1 MRIVIFVMIFFIVSA
16 LLIVSNNNLAL
27 YKNENI
33 PKFSHLYVEWLG
45 KVYENVITSGGYVI
59 RLDWLP

>member
-1 MRIVIFVMIFFIVSA
+1 MRFFIFLVILFMIGA

-27 YKNENI
+27 HKNENI
-33 PKFSHLYVEWLG
+33 PKFSHLYVEWLE
-45 KVYENVITSGGYVI
+45 KVYENVITSTGYAV